1 MIFLKSLEEIEIMR
15 TANRIVAEILSELR
29 QRVQPGVSTGE
40 IDCVAEELIGKKKA
54 KTAFKGYTIR
64 NGSVPFPAHICIS
77 LNNEVVHGIPS
88 HQRIIRDGDVVSLDF
103 GVVYNRFY
111 GDAAVSFAVGETD
124 HSILQLLDTTAAA
137 LEAGICH
144 ACIGNRLGDVSAAV
158 QEYVE
163 RDGFSIVREFVG
175 HGVGRRLH
183 EDPPV
188 PNYGVRNRG
197 VRLRE
202 GMVIAIEPMV
212 NMGAPEVAMLEDGW
226 TAVTKDGS
234 LSAHFEH
241 SVAIMADGPVVL
253 SRI

>member
-15 TANRIVAEILSELR
+15 TANRIVAETLSELR
-29 QRVQPGVSTGE
+29 QRVRPGISTGE
-40 IDCVAEELIGKKKA
+40 IDRIAEEWIGKRRA

-64 NGSVPFPAHICIS
+64 NGSVPFPAHICVS
-77 LNNEVVHGIPS
+77 LNNEIVHGIPS
-88 HQRIIRDGDVVSLDF
+88 HQRIIQDGDVVSLDF
-103 GVVYNRFY
+103 GVVYGGFY
-111 GDAAVSFAVGETD
+111 GDAAVSFAVGAVD
-124 HSILQLLDTTAAA
+124 LSVQQLLKTTATA
-137 LEAGICH
+137 LEAGIGQ

-158 QEYVE
+158 QEHVE
-163 RDGFSIVREFVG
+163 RKGFSVVREFVG

-241 SVAIMADGPVVL
+241 SVAILADGPVVL
-253 SRI
+253 SSV